1 MKQKDLAVI
10 AVFAIIAA
18 IISFVV
24 ANMIFKPPKGS
35 TQVPVVSTISP
46 TFPDTR
52 NDSAYSS
59 IFNNNALD
67 PTQPVQIGNQNNDVP
82 FR

>member
-1 MKQKDLAVI
+1 MKQKDIATI

-18 IISFVV
+18 VVSFIV
-24 ANMIFKPPKGS
+24 ANMVFKPPKGS
-35 TQVPVVSTISP
+35 TQVPAVAAIDSS
-46 TFPDTR
+46 FPDTH
-52 NDSAYSS
+52 NDSSYSS
-59 IFNNNALD
+59 IFNEKALD

>member
-1 MKQKDLAVI
+1 MKQKDIATL

-18 IISFVV
+18 VVSFVV

-35 TQVPVVSTISP
+35 TQVPAVTAIDP
-46 TFPDTR
+46 NFPDTH

-59 IFNNNALD
+59 IFNEKALD
-67 PTQPVQIGNQNNDVP
+67 PTQPVQIGNQNNSVP